1 MTTPAIEAF
10 FADPPLLHY
19 WPNQKQWNTGGFSGP
34 SLRELHALVLREA
47 GERPRICETG
57 AGNTTIAMLLAQP
70 AELVSIAPR
79 QDLFDR
85 ILAYCDSRGI
95 STTSLTPCIERSEV
109 ALPPLAAREIAADT
123 WFDVGIIDGGH
134 GWPTVFVDFCYL
146 HAILRPRGLLLVDDI
161 QLHSVGELARFL
173 QEDPGVELVQTLEGG
188 KALVFRKLRDQRF
201 LPDFGG
207 QPYIQRM
214 SRRDAPPRAEV

>member
-1 MTTPAIEAF
+1 MTTVAFEAF
-10 FADPPLLHY
+10 FADAPLLHY
-19 WPNQKQWNTGGFSGP
+19 WPNKKQWNKGGFSGP
-34 SLRELHALVLREA
+34 SLRELHTLVIREA
-47 GERPRICETG
+47 GDRPRICETG
-57 AGNTTIAMLLAQP
+57 AGNTTIAMLLARP
-70 AELVSIAPR
+70 AELVSIAPC

-85 ILAYCDSRGI
+85 ILAYCDSHGI
-95 STTSLTPCIERSEV
+95 STAALKPRIERSEL
-109 ALPPLAAREIAADT
+109 ALPPLADREIAADT
-123 WFDVGIIDGGH
+123 CFDVGIIDGGH

-161 QLHSVGELARFL
+161 QLHSVAELARFL
-173 QEDPGVELVQTLEGG
+173 QEDPGFELVTTLAGG

-214 SRRDAPPRAEV
+214 SRRAASPLAET